1 MKGVTLS
8 YKNQNSFAVNE
19 LQIDKV
25 YGDYFV
31 KGDAVQLIDW
41 RSFKG
46 ANPIRVKDVEGQSHL
61 QENEEVF
68 NLQFVD
74 GTEINLSHIQLFSI
88 LNDPS
93 LRYQIKTE
101 AWTLNEINKDTWK
114 GTIATEPV
122 VKVY

>member
-1 MKGVTLS
+1 MS
-8 YKNQNSFAVNE
+8 NQTKTNTVNE

-31 KGDAVQLIDW
+31 KGDAVHLIDW
-41 RSFKG
+41 NSSKG
-46 ANPIRVKDVEGQSHL
+46 ANPLRVKNVEGQSHL
-61 QENEEVF
+61 QEDEEVF

-74 GTEINLSHIQLFSI
+74 GSEINLSHIQLFSI